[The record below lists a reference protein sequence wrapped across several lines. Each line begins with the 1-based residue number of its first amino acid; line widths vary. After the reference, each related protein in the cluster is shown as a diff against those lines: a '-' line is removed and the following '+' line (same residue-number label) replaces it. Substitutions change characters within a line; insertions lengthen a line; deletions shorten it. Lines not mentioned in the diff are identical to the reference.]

1 MRVVIVGYGVQGR
14 KRLRVAGAD
23 GIGVVDPGSAEAN
36 WSDIAE
42 VSLDRYD
49 AALVCTPDQPKIA
62 ILRHLFRHG
71 KHALIEKPLHA
82 TSEAA
87 LSDIEALARS
97 TGAVCYTAYNHR
109 FEPHYVRMRDLVR
122 SGTLGRIYRCRMFY
136 GNGTARL
143 VRDSAWRDEGAGV
156 LPDLGSHLLDTA
168 RFWFGD
174 IGEDFRVTSVSRFEN
189 RAPDHVVITSETAR
203 PKLEFEMTLL
213 SWRNH
218 FTCDV
223 LAENGMAH
231 IESLCKWGPTTFTR
245 RTRVLP
251 SGRPPEE
258 SMTLVQEDP
267 TWAIEYDHFKRLV
280 AERVP
285 ADLSNDRWL
294 LRVLGKLSAEAI
306 KMAAAS

>member
-23 GIGVVDPGSAEAN
+23 GIGVVDPASADAN

-42 VSLDRYD
+42 VPLDRYD

-87 LSDIEALARS
+87 LSDIEALARN

-168 RFWFGD
+168 RFWFGN
-174 IGEDFRVTSVSRFEN
+174 IGEDFCVTSVSRFEN

>member
-23 GIGVVDPGSAEAN
+23 GVGVVDPVSPDAD

-49 AALVCTPDQPKIA
+49 AALVCTPDQPKIP

-82 TSEAA
+82 TSEAE
-87 LSDIEALARS
+87 LSDIEALAHS

-109 FEPHYVRMRDLVR
+109 FEPHYVRMRDLVC

-203 PKLEFEMTLL
+203 PKLEFETTLL

-223 LAENGMAH
+223 LAENGTAH

-294 LRVLGKLSAEAI
+294 LCVLGKLSAEAI